1 MRVATVESTTLATVA
16 YDENRNC
23 CNWSFVARRFT
34 CTSVFPLRC
43 TKPCSARLPKAGI
56 SIRPFADGFPIVWSG
71 VSKQFRGM
79 RKCRPGTMIRRT
91 HGAHS
96 GGVAGWQP
104 DH

>member
-1 MRVATVESTTLATVA
+1 MRIATVESATLATVG
-16 YDENRNC
+16 YDESQEQLQLEFCSRAVYLY
-23 CNWSFVARRFT
+23 FGVPRRF
-34 CTSVFPLRC
+34 

-56 SIRPFADGFPIVWSG
+56 SIRPSAGSFHSVLSG
-71 VSKQFRGM
+71 VSKQLRRM
-79 RKCRPGTMIRRT
+79 RKCTAGTIIRRT